1 MSRLIGYAAVVV
13 LAGLVL
19 AYAAAIGPAAWGGP

>member
-1 MSRLIGYAAVVV
+1 MQVV

-19 AYAAAIGPAAWGGP
+19 HSSSLD